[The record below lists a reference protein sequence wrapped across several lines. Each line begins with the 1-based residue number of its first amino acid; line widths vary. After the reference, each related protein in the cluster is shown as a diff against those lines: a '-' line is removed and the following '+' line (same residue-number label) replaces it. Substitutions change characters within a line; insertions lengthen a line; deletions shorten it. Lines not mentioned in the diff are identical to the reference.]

1 MWKTVKLGEICDISI
16 GKTPARGEKR
26 YWDKE
31 KQTENVWLSIAD
43 LTSINGRYASDS
55 KEYVSDE
62 GASLF
67 KPVPRGTLVMSFKLS
82 IGKLAFTQ
90 RELRTNEA
98 IAALPIKDESAVS
111 KEFLYHYLSSLD
123 WNLIAGK
130 DEKVK
135 GKTLNKKKLN
145 ALDVTLPPLAEQ
157 QRIVAKLDAAFAE
170 IDRAIEVATSCF
182 ENTKAIINST
192 LNELFVAEGKQWSMV
207 PLADTCIIERGS
219 SPRPIK
225 QFLTEDEGVNWIKI
239 GDTEKDGKYVRGTKE
254 KITFEG
260 AKKSRSVRKGDFILT
275 NSMSYGRP
283 YIMDIDGCIHDGWF
297 ALRLNENI
305 DAEYYYYLLASPY
318 VQNQFHTLAA
328 GAVVKN
334 ISSDLVKRAVLPM
347 PPLERQIEI
356 RDRILA
362 IEAHAEEAANCH
374 REKIQQLSRLKS
386 AVLAQELQPPQ
397 SEAA

>member
-1 MWKTVKLGEICDISI
+1 MWKTVKLGEILKTGAGGTPLKSQKSYYEGGTIKWLLSGAVCERDIH
-16 GKTPARGEKR
+16 
-26 YWDKE
+26 
-31 KQTENVWLSIAD
+31 
-43 LTSINGRYASDS
+43 DS
-55 KEYVSDE
+55 KTHITEDGLANSSAKLFPINTVLVAMY
-62 GASLF
+62 GATAGQ
-67 KPVPRGTLVMSFKLS
+67 VG
-82 IGKLAFTQ
+82 I
-90 RELRTNEA
+90 LRTEA
-98 IAALPIKDESAVS
+98 ATNQAVCGIYPSKDYLP
-111 KEFLYHYLSSLD
+111 EFLYYYLTNYKETLLLEVSGVAQP
-123 WNLIAGK
+123 NLSQ
-130 DEKVK
+130 VK
-135 GKTLNKKKLN
+135 IKNIP
-145 ALDVTLPPLAEQ
+145 LPLISLAEQ

-170 IDRAIEVATSCF
+170 IDRAVEFATSCL

-192 LNELFVAEGKQWSMV
+192 LNEFFIAEGKQWSVV

-239 GDTEKDGKYVRGTKE
+239 GDTDKDGKYVRGTKE

-347 PPLERQIEI
+347 PPLARQIEI
-356 RDRILA
+356 RNRILA
-362 IEAHAEEAANCH
+362 IEAQTEKAANCH
-374 REKIQQLSRLKS
+374 RGKIQMLSYLKS
-386 AVLAQELQPPQ
+386 AILLQELQPPQ

>member
-1 MWKTVKLGEICDISI
+1 MWKTVKLGDVLKTGAGGTPSKSQKSYYEGGAIKWLLSGAVCERDIHDSDTHI
-16 GKTPARGEKR
+16 
-26 YWDKE
+26 
-31 KQTENVWLSIAD
+31 TECGLANSSAKLFPENTVLVAM
-43 LTSINGRYASDS
+43 Y
-55 KEYVSDE
+55 
-62 GASLF
+62 GATAGQ
-67 KPVPRGTLVMSFKLS
+67 VG
-82 IGKLAFTQ
+82 I
-90 RELRTNEA
+90 LRAEAATNQAVCGIYPSEDY
-98 IAALPIKDESAVS
+98 LP
-111 KEFLYHYLSSLD
+111 EFLYYYLTDYKDTLLLEVSGVAQP
-123 WNLIAGK
+123 NLSQ
-130 DEKVK
+130 VK
-135 GKTLNKKKLN
+135 IKNIP
-145 ALDVTLPPLAEQ
+145 LPILSLAEQ

-170 IDRAIEVATSCF
+170 IDRAVEVATSCL
-182 ENTKAIINST
+182 ENTKAVINST
-192 LNELFVAEGKQWSMV
+192 LNELFIGEGEQWSVV

-239 GDTEKDGKYVRGTKE
+239 GDTDKDGKYVRGTKE

-297 ALRLNENI
+297 ALRLKENI

-347 PPLERQIEI
+347 PPLARQIEI
-356 RDRILA
+356 RNRILA
-362 IEAHAEEAANCH
+362 VEAHAEEAANCH
-374 REKIQQLSRLKS
+374 RAKIQQLSHLKS
-386 AVLAQELQPPQ
+386 AILAQELQPPQ